1 MTDERLNEL
10 ACKAG
15 FGGVSRNTHRAK
27 LALFAEM
34 VAADAREACAK
45 VCELGMDTSPDAG
58 LSVRAEGVSLSNN
71 TTLILSGITGEQ
83 DFKVC

>member
-27 LALFAEM
+27 LALFANM

-45 VCELGMDTSPDAG
+45 VCELGMDTSPDAE
-58 LSVRAEGVSLSNN
+58 LSEWSRAHNN
-71 TTLILSGITGEQ
+71 ACRTRAIAIRLLGYEP
-83 DFKVC
+83 